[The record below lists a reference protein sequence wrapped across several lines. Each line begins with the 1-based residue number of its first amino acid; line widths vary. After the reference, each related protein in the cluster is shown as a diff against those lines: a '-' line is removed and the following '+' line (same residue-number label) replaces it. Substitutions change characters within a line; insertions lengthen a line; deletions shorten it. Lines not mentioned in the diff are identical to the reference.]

1 MSSISLVFWTDI
13 RLHQNQ
19 VHRGAAESAE
29 GVFSYDP
36 IGPSPRRS
44 GFVRAGG
51 RQRLDHKLSPF
62 GNRFRLHFM
71 AMGLQEM
78 YVPTCKR
85 AFYLAASHRQ
95 IKKSLLCVLSD
106 SAVTLLFWTR
116 MISQA

>member
-1 MSSISLVFWTDI
+1 MSAISLVFWTDI
-13 RLHQNQ
+13 RPHQNQ
-19 VHRGAAESAE
+19 FHRGAAESAE

-36 IGPSPRRS
+36 IPR
-44 GFVRAGG
+44 FAG
-51 RQRLDHKLSPF
+51 LDHKLSPF

-78 YVPTCKR
+78 YVPTYKR

-106 SAVTLLFWTR
+106 SAVTFLFWTR
-116 MISQA
+116 MSRMITLTG